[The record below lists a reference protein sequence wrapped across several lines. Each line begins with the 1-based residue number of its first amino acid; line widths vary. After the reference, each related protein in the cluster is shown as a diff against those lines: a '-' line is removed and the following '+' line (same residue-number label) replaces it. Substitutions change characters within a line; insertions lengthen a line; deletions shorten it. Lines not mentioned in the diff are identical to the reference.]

1 MNQIINMIMRRVMG
15 RLINKGVDIGFDQ
28 ASKLGKGRRASVDRH
43 GNPVHPRVDVLAR
56 RDKSSREQGKQAR
69 NMVKNMRKLTRF

>member
-1 MNQIINMIMRRVMG
+1 
-15 RLINKGVDIGFDQ
+15 
-28 ASKLGKGRRASVDRH
+28 VDRD
-43 GNPVHPRVDVLAR
+43 GNPVQPSAEEMAR

>member
-28 ASKLGKGRRASVDRH
+28 ASKLGMGRRASVDRD
-43 GNPVHPRVDVLAR
+43 GNPVQPSAEEVAR

>member
-28 ASKLGKGRRASVDRH
+28 ASKLGKAGQGASGVS
-43 GNPVHPRVDVLAR
+43 GP
-56 RDKSSREQGKQAR
+56 
-69 NMVKNMRKLTRF
+69 

>member
-28 ASKLGKGRRASVDRH
+28 ASKLGKRRRASVDRD
-43 GNPVHPRVDVLAR
+43 GNPVQPSAEEMAR
-56 RDKSSREQGKQAR
+56 RDRSSREQGKQAR

>member
-28 ASKLGKGRRASVDRH
+28 ALKLGKGRRASVDRD
-43 GNPVHPRVDVLAR
+43 GNPVQPSAEEMAR
-56 RDKSSREQGKQAR
+56 RDRSSREQGKQAR